1 MAEGD
6 ILSNI
11 NLNFDTMKVQGFMN
25 IVFWVIAALIGIGLI
40 IFLFIK
46 IRQRMTYNILV
57 RVRMEA
63 GDVPIE
69 WEDRAKKVID
79 GEGNYFFHYLGLNKH
94 SPVIKDKYLHIIK
107 KKRLGIIP
115 YSVLGFD
122 AYLKDGKIIPM
133 ELNRVYEYDQ
143 EGNLIIREVSLTGI
157 DYDAFNFLQAQI
169 KANIAR
175 YQKIDRL
182 LQLAPYALLLLV
194 VIAFI
199 VGMVF
204 YTQHIENV
212 AKTILGVAEKATN
225 NIIEKANLAQ
235 IIPQG

>member
-6 ILSNI
+6 LLN
-11 NLNFDTMKVQGFMN
+11 NLNLNVDTMQVQGFMD
-25 IVFWVIAALIGIGLI
+25 IVFWVVAALIGIGLL
-40 IFLFIK
+40 IFLIIK
-46 IRQRMTYNILV
+46 IRQRLSYNILV

-69 WEDRAKKVID
+69 WEDRAKKITD
-79 GEGNYFFHYLGLNKH
+79 SEGNYFFHYLGLNKQ

-107 KKRLGIIP
+107 KKRFGIMP

-122 AYLKDGKIIPM
+122 AYLKDGKIFPM
-133 ELNRVYEYDQ
+133 ELNRLYEMD
-143 EGNLIIREVSLTGI
+143 ESGNVTIKEVSLTGI
-157 DYDAFNFLQAQI
+157 DYDGFNFLQAQI

-175 YQKIDRL
+175 FQKVDRL

-194 VIAFI
+194 IIAFI
-199 VGMVF
+199 IGMVF

-212 AKTILGVAEKATN
+212 AKTILGVAEKATS